1 MSASSASFAVVDAAE
16 THRKGGLIMPQVNW
30 LAVLAA
36 AASCF
41 VLGGLWY
48 SALFAK
54 PWQAAA
60 GLSDEAV
67 KGGNKPLMFAAAFA
81 LAFVTAAVFAMFLGP
96 KASLGFGAAA
106 GFAAGLGWVTTS
118 LGVIYIFER
127 RCLRLFLING
137 GYQTLQFTIMGA
149 ILGAWH

>member
-1 MSASSASFAVVDAAE
+1 
-16 THRKGGLIMPQVNW
+16 MPTVNW
-30 LAVLAA
+30 LAVVAA
-36 AASCF
+36 AAAAF

-60 GLSDEAV
+60 GLSDEQV
-67 KGGNKPLMFAAAFA
+67 RGGNKPLMFAAAFVLA
-81 LAFVTAAVFAMFLGP
+81 LITSAVFAMFLGQ
-96 KASLGFGAAA
+96 KATLGFGAAA
-106 GFAAGLGWVTTS
+106 GFAAGLAWVTTS

-127 RCLRLFLING
+127 RPLRLFLING
-137 GYQTLQFTIMGA
+137 GYQTLQFTVMGA